1 MFGYFF
7 WWLRKDKPRPAYED
21 EPTQEI
27 PVSAAMLIGPAARAP
42 EDGWAERMRIKYPPG
57 DHRL

>member
-7 WWLRKDKPRPAYED
+7 WWLRKDKPRPMYED
-21 EPTQEI
+21 EPTREL
-27 PVSAAMLIGPAARAP
+27 PVFPTMAIGTRAP